1 MRPVTQAILFAG
13 AAALVAGL
21 SVAILRTHAATPPA
35 PRLAFSQ
42 LQAPV
47 QRGECRNHQ
56 YWIVYTDAHG
66 HEREVDAGQFCG
78 INE

>member
-1 MRPVTQAILFAG
+1 
-13 AAALVAGL
+13 
-21 SVAILRTHAATPPA
+21 
-35 PRLAFSQ
+35 LAFSQ

-66 HEREVDAGQFCG
+66 HEREVDAGQFCD